1 MQSVTATNPTV
12 ERLLVTVSH
21 SSATLDRPAS
31 EHEGPP
37 QHGRTGGQSVRTFAL
52 GGTTALV
59 ILTGLASATNYASN
73 LIFSRLL
80 TPASFGDLAA
90 LLALVVV
97 ITVPASA
104 GQTIGAERIAALVA
118 SGETDRMR
126 RMIRHGLAHVAVLS
140 GICAIVAAIS
150 APLIYEVLDLQAIG
164 AALALVPLLA
174 VSLFIP
180 VVWGLLQ
187 GFDRFVA
194 LGTLMFVAAVSRIA
208 FGAPWAAAG
217 GGAGG
222 ALAGQA
228 LGNAFAVGV
237 TLWLLRDHL
246 IGRGTGAATTGVRR
260 RPDVRTVSASVAF
273 IAFALLSN
281 LDLLMAKLFL
291 DGNAAGEYAA
301 LATIGKIVIFLP
313 SAVAVVMVPGIA
325 RARLRDG
332 STSNV
337 LRKGGALVITTTLLA
352 AIPIALFPDLVL
364 TTMFGDEYAG
374 AAGGV
379 RAITVAGFGLAL
391 LYLLVVYTVAI
402 QDRRWI
408 FILGGA
414 VVAQVLAIAS
424 FHENATEI
432 ATIQAAVIVAALAV
446 NELLFH
452 PILRAERWVIG
463 RRPRWRP

>member
-1 MQSVTATNPTV
+1 MSQHSV
-12 ERLLVTVSH
+12 
-21 SSATLDRPAS
+21 TLDRSSS
-31 EHEGPP
+31 EPPGSSGP
-37 QHGRTGGQSVRTFAL
+37 QGDGSQRTTRAFAI

-59 ILTGLASATNYASN
+59 LLTGLASATNYASN

-97 ITVPASA
+97 VTVPASA

-118 SGETDRMR
+118 AGETAHMR

-140 GICAIVAAIS
+140 GISAIVAGLA

-194 LGTLMFVAAVSRIA
+194 LGWLMFIAAVSRIA

-228 LGNAFAVGV
+228 LGNAVAVAV
-237 TLWLLRDHL
+237 TLWLLREHL
-246 IGRGTGAATTGVRR
+246 IGRGTGAATTGLRR
-260 RPDVRTVSASVAF
+260 RPDVRTVSASLAF

-281 LDLLMAKLFL
+281 LDLLLAKLFL
-291 DGNAAGEYAA
+291 DGDSAGEYAA

-325 RARLRDG
+325 RARLAEG
-332 STSNV
+332 SASNV
-337 LRKGGALVITTTLLA
+337 LRKGGLLVIGTTLLA
-352 AIPIALFPDLVL
+352 AIPIVIFPDFVL
-364 TTMFGDEYAG
+364 HTMFGSEYAG

-408 FILGGA
+408 FVLCGA
-414 VVAQVLAIAS
+414 VVAQVAAIAA
-424 FHENATEI
+424 FHQNATEI
-432 ATIQAAVIVAALAV
+432 ATMQALVIVLALV
-446 NELLFH
+446 FNELLFH
-452 PILRAERWVIG
+452 PVLRAERWMIG
-463 RRPRWRP
+463 RRLRWRP